1 MTTSVITNAS
11 AILAVEVL
19 NATSSSLV
27 SVQKQVST
35 GYRVADATD
44 DGAAFAVAQSIRSS
58 IGGLTTAN
66 QQLGN
71 ATGLLN
77 TTLSAVTDIS
87 NLLNSAKEVLVDL
100 ANQQNQT
107 STTLAQYKLQYTQ
120 LIRNIKNEI
129 EDAVYHG
136 ISLIADVA
144 AGSTTTNI
152 NVVRNEVGGTYYVA
166 ATGFAGF
173 TTGLFGLS
181 SGFGTPD
188 TVAPELTTTG
198 TFTAFQ
204 SEVGT
209 ILNNYGA
216 AINYV
221 SNQISYNNDK
231 IDALNIGLGALV
243 DANLTNESAQLQ
255 ALQVRQQLATQS
267 LAIANA
273 APQNLLKL
281 FQ

>member
-1 MTTSVITNAS
+1 MSTSVITNAS
-11 AILAVEVL
+11 ALLAVEVL
-19 NATSSSLV
+19 NATSSSLQ

-44 DGAAFAVAQSIRSS
+44 DGAAFAVAQSVRSD
-58 IGGLTTAN
+58 IGALTTAN
-66 QQLGN
+66 QQLN
-71 ATGLLN
+71 NSAGLLN

-100 ANQQNQT
+100 SNSQNATGT
-107 STTLAQYKLQYTQ
+107 SLAQYKAQYVS
-120 LIRNIKNEI
+120 LIKNVYDEI
-129 EDAVYHG
+129 ADAQYNG
-136 ISLIADVA
+136 ISLIGDV
-144 AGSTTTNI
+144 GTGTTTSVT
-152 NVVRNEVGGTYYVA
+152 VVRNEVGGTYYVA
-166 ATGFAGF
+166 ATGFSGIA
-173 TTGLFGLS
+173 TGLFAIS
-181 SGFGTPD
+181 AGFGTLT
-188 TVAPELTTTG
+188 TVAADLNTTG
-198 TFTAFQ
+198 AFTTIQ
-204 SEVGT
+204 TEIGT
-209 ILNNYGA
+209 ILNTYGSA
-216 AINYV
+216 VNYV

-231 IDALNIGLGALV
+231 IDSLNLGLGALV